1 MGETSETS
9 SSCVDFSLTWQLHH
23 GPVAEQKAER
33 FNPRPPGVIQPG
45 SASDAVLKFLRA
57 QVGFRSEA
65 QILWVTGRS
74 HSAVSWSL
82 LYLIGQGLVEA
93 RSDPLRNAR
102 YKKYRA
108 IWPVAKIG
116 DPPKQES
123 RDA

>member
-1 MGETSETS
+1 MNMSAP
-9 SSCVDFSLTWQLHH
+9 DLLSLQWQLLAL
-23 GPVAEQKAER
+23 PALEQKSER
-33 FNPRPPGVIQPG
+33 FNPRPPGVIQSG

-65 QILWVTGRS
+65 QILWVTGRT
-74 HSAVSWSL
+74 HSAASWSL

-108 IWPVAKIG
+108 T
-116 DPPKQES
+116 PPGAN
-123 RDA
+123 DAHKPA

>member
-1 MGETSETS
+1 MEGIPGESATY
-9 SSCVDFSLTWQLHH
+9 CAFSLTRQLLAIPAPDH
-23 GPVAEQKAER
+23 KAER

-108 IWPVAKIG
+108 T
-116 DPPKQES
+116 PPGAN
-123 RDA
+123 DAHKPA

>member
-1 MGETSETS
+1 MSISTPELL
-9 SSCVDFSLTWQLHH
+9 SLEWQLLSIPPEDPRI
-23 GPVAEQKAER
+23 GR

-108 IWPVAKIG
+108 T
-116 DPPKQES
+116 PPGAN
-123 RDA
+123 DAHKSA

>member
-1 MGETSETS
+1 MNQPALAECEQ
-9 SSCVDFSLTWQLHH
+9 SLPPLLSLAWQMSNI
-23 GPVAEQKAER
+23 PAQEEKSPR
-33 FNPRPPGVIQPG
+33 FNPRPPGVIQSG

-108 IWPVAKIG
+108 T
-116 DPPKQES
+116 PPGAN
-123 RDA
+123 DAHKSA